1 MKDSDRPLNKPFPS
15 SVKGKKYSV
24 IIMDKGKRKKVNFGD
39 PNMEDFRKNKDPVR
53 RKAFLA
59 RSAGIK
65 NKAGKLTKNI
75 KTSPNYWSRIYGWNA
90 KI

>member
-39 PNMEDFRKNKDPVR
+39 PNMDDFRKNKDPVR